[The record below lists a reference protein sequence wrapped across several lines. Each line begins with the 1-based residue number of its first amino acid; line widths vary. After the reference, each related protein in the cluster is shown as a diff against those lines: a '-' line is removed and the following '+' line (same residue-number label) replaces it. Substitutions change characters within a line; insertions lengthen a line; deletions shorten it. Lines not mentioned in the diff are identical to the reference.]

1 MSLNHCCFIGN
12 LGADPE
18 HRHTQSNTSVCNFRI
33 ACNEKWKNQ
42 EGEKQERTE
51 WVRVVVWGKLA
62 DVCSEYLSK
71 GRQVHVSGRMA
82 TREWEDRDGN
92 KRWTTEIVASDVV
105 FLGGGGEGGRDG
117 GNERG
122 GQSGGGGGGGKSS
135 GGYGG
140 GGGSDLPP
148 LDENDIPF

>member
-51 WVRVVVWGKLA
+51 WLRFQGI
-62 DVCSEYLSK
+62 
-71 GRQVHVSGRMA
+71 GRALPVIIA
-82 TREWEDRDGN
+82 TS
-92 KRWTTEIVASDVV
+92 I
-105 FLGGGGEGGRDG
+105 
-117 GNERG
+117 
-122 GQSGGGGGGGKSS
+122 
-135 GGYGG
+135 
-140 GGGSDLPP
+140 
-148 LDENDIPF
+148 